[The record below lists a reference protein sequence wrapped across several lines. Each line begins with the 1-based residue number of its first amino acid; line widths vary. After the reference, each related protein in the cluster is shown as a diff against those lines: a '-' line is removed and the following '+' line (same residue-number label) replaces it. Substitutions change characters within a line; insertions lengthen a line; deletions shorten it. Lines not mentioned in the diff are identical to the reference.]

1 MVADCDYRRGNPGDT
16 VVGGSDGYFGRVVLC
31 GTFLCMPGALSVG
44 RKICTQRKMR
54 RLRSLYCK
62 RPKLAKRGVSFY
74 CAGDT
79 KYRKPL
85 KNASKIFN
93 GAFRSMSELS
103 ASARVGVFLAPEKE
117 TEPVSG
123 TSREE
128 QSRSN
133 VQGFFAVI
141 GYRVIESADTSDSV
155 VPDEM
160 PESDPYCF

>member
-1 MVADCDYRRGNPGDT
+1 
-16 VVGGSDGYFGRVVLC
+16 
-31 GTFLCMPGALSVG
+31 
-44 RKICTQRKMR
+44 
-54 RLRSLYCK
+54 
-62 RPKLAKRGVSFY
+62 
-74 CAGDT
+74 
-79 KYRKPL
+79 
-85 KNASKIFN
+85 
-93 GAFRSMSELS
+93 MSELS